1 MIMYRLLE
9 EIPDVQ
15 MACVL
20 KDDGNGTKLCIP
32 MSEANT
38 DYQNFK
44 TAVLDQQ
51 PGGAVVEDGDSFSI
65 NANPNDSILEDAD
78 GNVMT
83 IDEAKAYVRTLP

>member
-1 MIMYRLLE
+1 MYKLSFNNTSVIRLT
-9 EIPDVQ
+9 
-15 MACVL
+15 
-20 KDDGNGTKLCIP
+20 DGSCIP
-32 MSEANT
+32 YDPANT

-51 PGGAVVEDGDSFSI
+51 PGGLVEDGDSFSI

>member
-1 MIMYRLLE
+1 VRVGKDS
-9 EIPDVQ
+9 IPFNPD
-15 MACVL
+15 
-20 KDDGNGTKLCIP
+20 
-32 MSEANT
+32 NT
-38 DYQNFK
+38 DYQSFK

-51 PGGAVVEDGDSFSI
+51 PGSLVEDGDSFSI